1 MTIINGYVTIPHNT
15 YLAWKNAVSGNGYNA
30 DGFY

>member
-1 MTIINGYVTIPHNT
+1 MAIFTGYVVLPTDS
-15 YLAWKNAVSGNGYNA
+15 YLSWKNAVSGNGYNA